1 MRITVTVV
9 WRPHADSVEIV
20 RRQLDDG
27 IGNGMATA
35 WRTVWRRHEK
45 RRCSSFGG
53 MPACGGVAA
62 CGEME
67 GRRRSDRHGIGI
79 GIAVAVRRR
88 DRAAGACVLPAVLP
102 TPSVLRMGSGGS
114 SVVTVSVIRHGL
126 AACGDG
132 VGGDDG
138 DGGVGV
144 GRGMTL
150 TVLRGMSACGMT
162 ASMAYRHVHVV
173 TGGHGRVL
181 AAFHVRR
188 CECCVSRGR

>member
-35 WRTVWRRHEK
+35 WRTVWRRHEE

-79 GIAVAVRRR
+79 GIAVPGSSE
-88 DRAAGACVLPAVLP
+88 AAGP
-102 TPSVLRMGSGGS
+102 
-114 SVVTVSVIRHGL
+114 
-126 AACGDG
+126 CG
-132 VGGDDG
+132 
-138 DGGVGV
+138 GGVRVAGGV
-144 GRGMTL
+144 
-150 TVLRGMSACGMT
+150 AD
-162 ASMAYRHVHVV
+162 
-173 TGGHGRVL
+173 
-181 AAFHVRR
+181 
-188 CECCVSRGR
+188 